1 MVIIFL
7 FFLTENCIPRFLG
20 AFLDPLSRKFSAC
33 ERKRPLSILNSNGKS
48 ALDLREQP
56 WWIRKVAHYFF
67 FSSFGFNLKS
77 GRGTRANL
85 HKNGHKRI
93 RKMFLNS
100 GFESGTDLNKT
111 RKWPLRFSPQLT
123 YFSAQKRRMDFSGFM
138 RGKLDK
144 CVDGKLFLEFLGINW
159 QTGGKGV
166 TEPKENKSPKA
177 TCWLP
182 AFFPNCRKETENPVL
197 IAFRGQNWDKTAII
211 KVFSRFL
218 GIKACFFWKDRFRR
232 IPTTQKE
239 KRRNRSLCNSVGFI
253 SCGSQTG
260 KPPFRI
266 PVFQFSRFFH
276 FLCLLF
282 RVRGCMFSKIF
293 QKKQQ

>member
-1 MVIIFL
+1 MMDSKS
-7 FFLTENCIPRFLG
+7 C
-20 AFLDPLSRKFSAC
+20 PL
-33 ERKRPLSILNSNGKS
+33 L
-48 ALDLREQP
+48 
-56 WWIRKVAHYFF
+56 F

-166 TEPKENKSPKA
+166 TEPKENKSPK
-177 TCWLP
+177 P
-182 AFFPNCRKETENPVL
+182 PVGCL
-197 IAFRGQNWDKTAII
+197 LSSQTAE
-211 KVFSRFL
+211 K
-218 GIKACFFWKDRFRR
+218 KRR
-232 IPTTQKE
+232 I
-239 KRRNRSLCNSVGFI
+239 
-253 SCGSQTG
+253 
-260 KPPFRI
+260 
-266 PVFQFSRFFH
+266 RF
-276 FLCLLF
+276 
-282 RVRGCMFSKIF
+282 
-293 QKKQQ
+293 